1 MTTRLH
7 VLLVCLLCGIVATA
21 SPAGQGQRSTPN
33 SRQPSTGPDAGTS
46 EFLIGLGDVLEILV
60 WNDENLS
67 RTVAVRPDGRIS
79 VPLLNDVTAASLTP
93 MQLRDVL
100 AKGFARYRSEPEVSV
115 IVREIQSLKFSVM
128 GQVKTP
134 GRFDLKGRM
143 TVIDALA
150 LAGGFTDFA
159 KKDRIVVWRN
169 KGTGQMTPVGFD
181 YQRLLADLDATQNFN
196 VQPGDIIVVP

>member
-1 MTTRLH
+1 VGL
-7 VLLVCLLCGIVATA
+7 VLVLCGALATA
-21 SPAGQGQRSTPN
+21 PAALQQRPN
-33 SRQPSTGPDAGTS
+33 PPRPGAAAPADPTS
-46 EFLIGLGDVLEILV
+46 GEFRIGLGDVLEILV

-67 RTVAVRPDGRIS
+67 RMVAVRPDGRIS
-79 VPLLNDVTAASLTP
+79 VPLLNDLTAAGLTP

-100 AKGFARYRSEPEVSV
+100 AKGFSRYRSEPEVSV

-159 KKDRIVVWRN
+159 KKDRIVVWRSTAGGEM
-169 KGTGQMTPVGFD
+169 KPVGFD
-181 YQRLLADLDATQNFN
+181 YQRLLADLDATQNF
-196 VQPGDIIVVP
+196 VVMPGDIIVVP